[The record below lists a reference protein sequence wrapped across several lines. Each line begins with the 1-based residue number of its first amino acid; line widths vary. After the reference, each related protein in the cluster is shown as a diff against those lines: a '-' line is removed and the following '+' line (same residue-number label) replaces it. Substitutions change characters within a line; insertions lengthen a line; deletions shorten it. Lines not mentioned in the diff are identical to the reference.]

1 MCSHVLKILCLIC
14 KGFFISTYYM
24 RLLTI
29 LSFLLFNSTTAQQ
42 VFLRVSTPVK
52 NQNTVTT
59 SKQYI
64 AGVTCKTCTV
74 TMNGAEIKVWPTG
87 AFAVQLNL
95 QLGDTSFLLQALNE
109 KGAKETQR
117 IYYKYQKAEKEK
129 SLTTNT
135 VAYWRIEPQGNLLV
149 KPGDKLKM
157 TAKALPGAVVQLE
170 NGTKFTELPVKDS
183 NGVKG
188 IYQLEYVVKP
198 NDELF
203 NSKPSKL
210 KLMVWAGSN
219 DPVEAESRSSFAT
232 MPENGLLLQTKG
244 KIPYILIGL
253 GEDRLGGTK
262 MGYVDSLVKLKAV
275 SKVGDKYCVQLS
287 KNRQAYIEEEHVNV
301 LPQNYTASSLTGNM
315 RVWGDSSFDYVSLAL
330 TERLAYQTFQQINPS
345 TITVDVFGATS
356 NTNWITQMSSNKE
369 ITNVTYQQLDEDI
382 FRINIQLKNK
392 QHWGH
397 SIYYAN
403 NTLVMKVKRQPQSL
417 LLKDLVIAV
426 DAGHGGSNKGAF
438 GLTGVAEKDMTLA
451 IAKELQLALE
461 AEGATVLTT
470 RLKDTTYDNH
480 DRYTYYQEKNPDLL
494 LSIHLNSSA
503 DPVTTKGVSTYYKHI
518 GYRSLTQ
525 TILQRMLQMGLAEYG
540 NVGNFNFL
548 LNGFTEFPNVL
559 VETLFISH
567 PEDEMNVLTPAY
579 RKQMADAMVQ
589 GLKDWLELCKKQ

>member
-1 MCSHVLKILCLIC
+1 MVKNSSNLVYSLLIFC
-14 KGFFISTYYM
+14 F
-24 RLLTI
+24 TI
-29 LSFLLFNSTTAQQ
+29 AANKVFAQQ
-42 VFLRVSTPVK
+42 VFLRLNTPAK
-52 NQNTVTT
+52 NQNTVTV

-64 AGVTCKTCTV
+64 AGLTCKTCTV
-74 TMNGAEIKVWPTG
+74 TMNGTTIKVWPTG
-87 AFAVQLNL
+87 AFAVEVNL
-95 QLGDTSFLLQALNE
+95 LLGDTSFLLQAVNE
-109 KGAKETQR
+109 KGAKESQR
-117 IYYKYQKAEKEK
+117 IFYNYRLPEKEK

-135 VAYWRIEPQGNLLV
+135 VAYWRIEPQGDLLV

-157 TAKALPGAVVQLE
+157 TAKALPSAVVQLE
-170 NGTKFTELPVKDS
+170 NGTKFTELLVKDS
-183 NGVKG
+183 TGVKG

-203 NSKPSKL
+203 TGKPSKL
-210 KLMVWAGSN
+210 KLMVWADGK
-219 DPVEAESRSSFAT
+219 DPVEALSKSSFAT

-244 KIPYILIGL
+244 KIPYILLGL

-287 KNRQAYIEEEHVNV
+287 KNRQAYVEEEHVNV
-301 LPQNYTASSLTGNM
+301 LPNNYTPASLTGNM
-315 RVWGDSSFDYVSLAL
+315 RVWGDSSYDYVSLAL
-330 TERLAYQTFQQINPS
+330 TDRLAYQTFQQINPS

-356 NTNWITQMSSNKE
+356 NTNWITQMSSIKE
-369 ITNVTYQQLDEDI
+369 MMNVTGQQTEQDI

-397 SIYYAN
+397 RIYYVN
-403 NTLVMKVKRQPQSL
+403 NTLVIRVKRQPVSL
-417 LLKDLVIAV
+417 SLKDLVIAV
-426 DAGHGGSNKGAF
+426 DAGHGGTNKGAF

-451 IAKELQLALE
+451 ISKELQLALE

-503 DPVTTKGVSTYYKHI
+503 DPVTTSGVSTYYKHI
-518 GYRSLTQ
+518 GYRPLTQ
-525 TILQRMLQMGLAEYG
+525 TVLQRMLNMGLKEYG

-579 RKQMADAMVQ
+579 RKQLADAIVE
-589 GLKDWLELCKKQ
+589 GIKDWLDLCRKQ

>member
-1 MCSHVLKILCLIC
+1 
-14 KGFFISTYYM
+14 M
-24 RLLTI
+24 RLLLL
-29 LSFLLFNSTTAQQ
+29 LSLFIFQSATAQQ
-42 VFLRVSTPVK
+42 VFLRLNTPAK
-52 NQNTVTT
+52 NQSTVTT
-59 SKQYI
+59 AKQYI

-74 TMNGAEIKVWPTG
+74 TINSTSIKVWPTG
-87 AFAVQLNL
+87 AFAVEVNL
-95 QLGDTSFLLQALNE
+95 LLGDTSFLLQAVNE

-117 IYYKYQKAEKEK
+117 IFYSYRLPEKEK

-135 VAYWRIEPQGNLLV
+135 VAYWRIEPQGDLLV
-149 KPGDKLKM
+149 KPGDRLKM

-203 NSKPSKL
+203 TSKPSKL
-210 KLMVWAGSN
+210 KLLVWADGN
-219 DPVEAESRSSFAT
+219 DPVEALSRSSFAT

-244 KIPYILIGL
+244 KIPYILLGL

-301 LPQNYTASSLTGNM
+301 LPQNYTPASLTGNM
-315 RVWGDSSFDYVSLAL
+315 RVWGDSSYDYVSIAL
-330 TERLAYQTFQQINPS
+330 TDRLAYQTFQQINPS

-356 NTNWITQMSSNKE
+356 NTNWITQMSSIKE
-369 ITNVTYQQLDEDI
+369 IINVTGQQTEQDI

-397 SIYYAN
+397 RIYYVN
-403 NTLVMKVKRQPQSL
+403 NTLVIRVKRQPVSMA
-417 LLKDLVIAV
+417 LKDLVIAV
-426 DAGHGGSNKGAF
+426 DAGHGGTNKGAF

-503 DPVTTKGVSTYYKHI
+503 DPVTTSGVSTYYKHI
-518 GYRSLTQ
+518 GYRPLTQ
-525 TILQRMLQMGLAEYG
+525 TVLQRMLNMGLKEYG

-559 VETLFISH
+559 VETLFISN

-579 RKQMADAMVQ
+579 RKQMAEAIVQ
-589 GLKDWLELCKKQ
+589 GIKDWLEQCKKQ

>member
-1 MCSHVLKILCLIC
+1 
-14 KGFFISTYYM
+14 M
-24 RLLTI
+24 RLLFL
-29 LSFLLFNSTTAQQ
+29 LSFFIFQSATAQQ
-42 VFLRVSTPVK
+42 VFLRLNTPAK
-52 NQNTVTT
+52 NQSTVTT
-59 SKQYI
+59 AKQYI

-74 TMNGAEIKVWPTG
+74 TMNGAAIKVWPTG
-87 AFAVQLNL
+87 AFAVELNL
-95 QLGDTSFLLQALNE
+95 LLGDTSFLLQAVNE

-117 IYYKYQKAEKEK
+117 IFYKYQLPEKEK

-135 VAYWRIEPQGNLLV
+135 VTYWRIEPQGDLLV

-198 NDELF
+198 TDDLF
-203 NSKPSKL
+203 TGKPSKL
-210 KLMVWAGSN
+210 KLLVWADGN
-219 DPVEAESRSSFAT
+219 DPVEAQSRSNFAT

-244 KIPYILIGL
+244 KIPYILLGL

-287 KNRQAYIEEEHVNV
+287 KNRQAYIEAEHVNV
-301 LPQNYTASSLTGNM
+301 LAQNYTPSSLTGNM
-315 RVWGDSSFDYVSLAL
+315 RVWGDSSSDYVSLAL
-330 TERLAYQTFQQINPS
+330 TERLAYQTLQQVNPS

-356 NTNWITQMSSNKE
+356 NTNWITQMSSSNE
-369 ITNVTYQQLDEDI
+369 IANVTYLQLEEDI
-382 FRINIQLKNK
+382 FRINIQLKNQ

-397 SIYYAN
+397 RIYYN
-403 NTLVMKVKRQPQSL
+403 GNTLVIKVKRQPKSL

-426 DAGHGGSNKGAF
+426 DAGHGGTNKGAF
-438 GLTGVAEKDMTLA
+438 GLTGVAEKEMTLA
-451 IAKELQLALE
+451 ISRELQLALE

-503 DPVTTKGVSTYYKHI
+503 DPVTTSGVSTYYKHI
-518 GYRSLTQ
+518 GYRSLKQ
-525 TILQRMLQMGLAEYG
+525 TVLQRMLNMGLKEYG

-559 VETLFISH
+559 VETLFISN

-579 RKQMADAMVQ
+579 RKQMAEAIVQ
-589 GLKDWLELCKKQ
+589 GIKDWLEQCKKQ

>member
-1 MCSHVLKILCLIC
+1 
-14 KGFFISTYYM
+14 M
-24 RLLTI
+24 RLL
-29 LSFLLFNSTTAQQ
+29 LLLLLFIFQSATAQQ
-42 VFLRVSTPVK
+42 VFLRLNTPVK
-52 NQNTVTT
+52 NQNTVTA

-64 AGVTCKTCTV
+64 AGITCKPCTV
-74 TMNGAEIKVWPTG
+74 TMNDAEVKVWPTG
-87 AFAVQLNL
+87 AFAVELKL
-95 QLGDTSFLLQALNE
+95 QLGDTSFLLQAVNE
-109 KGAKETQR
+109 KGAKQTQR
-117 IYYKYQKAEKEK
+117 IFYKYQLPENEK
-129 SLTTNT
+129 SLTKNT
-135 VAYWRIEPQGNLLV
+135 VAYWRIEPQGDLLV

-170 NGTKFTELPVKDS
+170 NGTKFTELPVKAS
-183 NGVKG
+183 AGVKG
-188 IYQLEYVVKP
+188 IYQPAYLGKP

-203 NSKPSKL
+203 TAKPSKL
-210 KLMVWAGSN
+210 KLMVWADGN
-219 DPVEAESRSSFAT
+219 DPVEAVSRSSFAT

-244 KIPYILIGL
+244 KIPYILLGL
-253 GEDRLGGTK
+253 GDDRLGGTK

-301 LPQNYTASSLTGNM
+301 LPQNYTPASLTGNM
-315 RVWGDSSFDYVSLAL
+315 RVWGDSSYDYVSLAL
-330 TERLAYQTFQQINPS
+330 TDRLAYQTFQQINPS

-356 NTNWITQMSSNKE
+356 NTNWITQMNSSNE
-369 ITNVTYQQLDEDI
+369 IANVTYNQLDEDI

-397 SIYYAN
+397 RIYYN
-403 NTLVMKVKRQPQSL
+403 GNTLVIKVKRQPKSL

-426 DAGHGGSNKGAF
+426 DAGHGGTNKGAF

-451 IAKELQLALE
+451 ISKELQLALE

-503 DPVTTKGVSTYYKHI
+503 DPVTTSGVSTYYKHI
-518 GYRSLTQ
+518 GYRPLTQ
-525 TILQRMLQMGLAEYG
+525 TVLQRMLNMGLKEYG

-579 RKQMADAMVQ
+579 RKQLADAIVE
-589 GLKDWLELCKKQ
+589 GIKDWLELCKKP

>member
-1 MCSHVLKILCLIC
+1 
-14 KGFFISTYYM
+14 M
-24 RLLTI
+24 RLLFL
-29 LSFLLFNSTTAQQ
+29 LSFFIFQSATAQQ
-42 VFLRVSTPVK
+42 VFLRLNTPAK
-52 NQNTVTT
+52 NQSTVTT
-59 SKQYI
+59 AKQYI

-74 TMNGAEIKVWPTG
+74 TMNGAAIKVWPTG
-87 AFAVQLNL
+87 AFAVELNL
-95 QLGDTSFLLQALNE
+95 LLGDTSFLLQAVNE

-117 IYYKYQKAEKEK
+117 IFYKYQLPEKEK

-135 VAYWRIEPQGNLLV
+135 VTYWRIEPQGDLLV

-188 IYQLEYVVKP
+188 IYQLEYVVKS

-203 NSKPSKL
+203 TSKPSKL
-210 KLMVWAGSN
+210 KLMVWADGN
-219 DPVEAESRSSFAT
+219 DPVEAQSRSNFAT

-244 KIPYILIGL
+244 KIPYILLGL

-287 KNRQAYIEEEHVNV
+287 KNRQAYIEAEHVNV
-301 LPQNYTASSLTGNM
+301 LAQNYTPSSLTGNM
-315 RVWGDSSFDYVSLAL
+315 RVWGDSSCDYVSLAL
-330 TERLAYQTFQQINPS
+330 TERLAYQTLQQVNPS

-356 NTNWITQMSSNKE
+356 NTNWITQMSSSNE
-369 ITNVTYQQLDEDI
+369 IANVTYLQLEEDI
-382 FRINIQLKNK
+382 FRINIQLKNQ

-397 SIYYAN
+397 RIYYN
-403 NTLVMKVKRQPQSL
+403 GNTLVIKVKRQPKSL

-426 DAGHGGSNKGAF
+426 DAGHGGTNKGAF
-438 GLTGVAEKDMTLA
+438 GLTGVAEKEMTLA
-451 IAKELQLALE
+451 ISRELQLALE

-503 DPVTTKGVSTYYKHI
+503 DPVTTSGVSTYYKHI

-525 TILQRMLQMGLAEYG
+525 TVLQRMLNMGLKEYG

-559 VETLFISH
+559 VETLFISN

-579 RKQMADAMVQ
+579 RKQMAEAIVQ
-589 GLKDWLELCKKQ
+589 GIKDWLEQCKKQ

>member
-1 MCSHVLKILCLIC
+1 
-14 KGFFISTYYM
+14 M
-24 RLLTI
+24 RLLFL
-29 LSFLLFNSTTAQQ
+29 LSFFIFQSATAQQ
-42 VFLRVSTPVK
+42 VFLRLNTPAK
-52 NQNTVTT
+52 NQSTVTT
-59 SKQYI
+59 AKQYI

-74 TMNGAEIKVWPTG
+74 TMNGAAIKVWPTG
-87 AFAVQLNL
+87 AFAVEVNL
-95 QLGDTSFLLQALNE
+95 LLGDTSFLLQAVNE

-117 IYYKYQKAEKEK
+117 IFYSYRLPEKEK

-135 VAYWRIEPQGNLLV
+135 VAYWRIEPQGDLLV

-198 NDELF
+198 TDDLF
-203 NSKPSKL
+203 TGKPSKL
-210 KLMVWAGSN
+210 KLLVWADGN
-219 DPVEAESRSSFAT
+219 DPVEAQSRSSFAT

-244 KIPYILIGL
+244 KIPYILLGL

-287 KNRQAYIEEEHVNV
+287 KNRQAYIEAEHVNV
-301 LPQNYTASSLTGNM
+301 LAQNYTPSSLTGNM
-315 RVWGDSSFDYVSLAL
+315 RVWGDSSCDYVSLAL
-330 TERLAYQTFQQINPS
+330 TERLAYQTLQQVNPS

-356 NTNWITQMSSNKE
+356 NTNWITQMSSSNE
-369 ITNVTYQQLDEDI
+369 IANVTYLQLEEDI
-382 FRINIQLKNK
+382 FRINIQLKNQ

-397 SIYYAN
+397 RIYYN
-403 NTLVMKVKRQPQSL
+403 GNTLVIKVKRQPKSL

-426 DAGHGGSNKGAF
+426 DAGHGGTNKGAF
-438 GLTGVAEKDMTLA
+438 GLTGVAEKEMTLA
-451 IAKELQLALE
+451 ISRELQLALE

-503 DPVTTKGVSTYYKHI
+503 DPVTTSGVSTYYKHI

-525 TILQRMLQMGLAEYG
+525 TVLQRMLNMGLKEYG

-559 VETLFISH
+559 VETLFISN

-579 RKQMADAMVQ
+579 RKQMAEAIVQ
-589 GLKDWLELCKKQ
+589 GIKDWLEQCKKQ

>member
-1 MCSHVLKILCLIC
+1 
-14 KGFFISTYYM
+14 M

-29 LSFLLFNSTTAQQ
+29 LSFFLFHTATAQQ
-42 VFLRVSTPVK
+42 VFLRVNTPTK

-59 SKQYI
+59 AKQYI
-64 AGVTCKTCTV
+64 AGLTCKTCTV
-74 TMNGAEIKVWPTG
+74 TINGTAIKVWPTG
-87 AFAVQLNL
+87 AFAVELKL
-95 QLGDTSFLLQALNE
+95 QLGDTSFLLQAVNE

-117 IYYKYQKAEKEK
+117 IFYNYRLPEKEK

-135 VAYWRIEPQGNLLV
+135 VAYWRIEPQGDLLV

-198 NDELF
+198 TDDLF
-203 NSKPSKL
+203 TGKPSKL
-210 KLMVWAGSN
+210 KLLVWADGN
-219 DPVEAESRSSFAT
+219 DPVEAQSRSSFAT

-244 KIPYILIGL
+244 KIPYILLGL

-287 KNRQAYIEEEHVNV
+287 KNRQAYIEAEHVNV
-301 LPQNYTASSLTGNM
+301 LAQNYTPASITGNM
-315 RVWGDSSFDYVSLAL
+315 RVWGDSSFDYVSLAM
-330 TERLAYQTFQQINPS
+330 TERLAYQTFQQVNPS

-356 NTNWITQMSSNKE
+356 NTNWITQMSSSNE
-369 ITNVTYQQLDEDI
+369 IANVTYLQLEEDI
-382 FRINIQLKNK
+382 FRINIQLKHQ

-397 SIYYAN
+397 RIYYN
-403 NTLVMKVKRQPQSL
+403 GNTLVIKVKRQPKSL

-426 DAGHGGSNKGAF
+426 DAGHGGTNKGAF

-451 IAKELQLALE
+451 ISKELQLALE

-503 DPVTTKGVSTYYKHI
+503 DPVTTSGVSTYYKHI

-525 TILQRMLQMGLAEYG
+525 TVLQRMLNMGLKEYG

-559 VETLFISH
+559 VETLFISN

-579 RKQMADAMVQ
+579 RKQMAEAIVQ
-589 GLKDWLELCKKQ
+589 GIKDWLELCKKQ

>member
-1 MCSHVLKILCLIC
+1 
-14 KGFFISTYYM
+14 M
-24 RLLTI
+24 RLLFFA
-29 LSFLLFNSTTAQQ
+29 SVFFLQTATAQQ
-42 VFLRVSTPVK
+42 VFLRLSTPIK
-52 NQNTVTT
+52 NQNTVTA

-64 AGVTCKTCTV
+64 AGLTCKTCTV
-74 TMNGAEIKVWPTG
+74 TINGADVKVWPTG
-87 AFAVQLNL
+87 AFAVELKL
-95 QLGDTSFLLQALNE
+95 QLGDTSFLLKAVNE
-109 KGAKETQR
+109 KGTKETQR
-117 IYYKYQKAEKEK
+117 IFYKYQLPEKEK

-135 VAYWRIEPQGNLLV
+135 VAYWRIEPQGDVLV
-149 KPGDKLKM
+149 KPGDRLKM

-203 NSKPSKL
+203 TSKPSKL
-210 KLMVWAGSN
+210 KLMVWADGN
-219 DPVEAESRSSFAT
+219 DPVEATSRSSFAT

-244 KIPYILIGL
+244 KIPYILLGL

-275 SKVGDKYCVQLS
+275 NKVGDKYCVQLS
-287 KNRQAYIEEEHVNV
+287 KNRQAYIEAEHVNV
-301 LPQNYTASSLTGNM
+301 LAQNYTPSSLTGNM

-330 TERLAYQTFQQINPS
+330 TERLAYQTFQQVNPS
-345 TITVDVFGATS
+345 TITVDVFGAIS
-356 NTNWITQMSSNKE
+356 NTNWITQMSSSNE
-369 ITNVTYQQLDEDI
+369 IANVTYNQLEEDI
-382 FRINIQLKNK
+382 FRINIQLKHP
-392 QHWGH
+392 QPWGH
-397 SIYYAN
+397 RIYYN
-403 NTLVMKVKRQPQSL
+403 GNTLVVRVKRQPKSL

-451 IAKELQLALE
+451 IAKELQLVLE

-480 DRYTYYQEKNPDLL
+480 DRYTYYQEKDPDLL

-503 DPVTTKGVSTYYKHI
+503 DPLTTKGVSTYYKHI

-525 TILQRMLQMGLAEYG
+525 TILQRMLAMGLGEYG
-540 NVGNFNFL
+540 NVGNFNFM

-559 VETLFISH
+559 IETLFISN
-567 PEDEMNVLTPAY
+567 PEDEMNVLNPAY
-579 RKQMADAMVQ
+579 RKQMAQTIVQ
-589 GLKDWLELCKKQ
+589 GINDWLEQCKKQ

>member
-1 MCSHVLKILCLIC
+1 MLFSFL
-14 KGFFISTYYM
+14 TYYM
-24 RLLTI
+24 RLLFFA
-29 LSFLLFNSTTAQQ
+29 SVFFLQTATAQQ
-42 VFLRVSTPVK
+42 VFLRLSTPIK
-52 NQNTVTT
+52 NQNTVTA

-64 AGVTCKTCTV
+64 AGLTCKTCTV
-74 TMNGAEIKVWPTG
+74 TINGADVKVWPTG
-87 AFAVQLNL
+87 AFAVELKL
-95 QLGDTSFLLQALNE
+95 QLGDTSFLLKAVNE
-109 KGAKETQR
+109 KGTKETQR
-117 IYYKYQKAEKEK
+117 IFYKYQLPEKEK

-135 VAYWRIEPQGNLLV
+135 VAYWRIEPQGDVLV
-149 KPGDKLKM
+149 KPGDRLKM

-203 NSKPSKL
+203 TSKPSKL
-210 KLMVWAGSN
+210 KLMVWADGN
-219 DPVEAESRSSFAT
+219 DPVEATSRSSFAT

-244 KIPYILIGL
+244 KIPYILLGL

-275 SKVGDKYCVQLS
+275 NKVGDKYCVQLS
-287 KNRQAYIEEEHVNV
+287 KNRQAYIEAEHVNV
-301 LPQNYTASSLTGNM
+301 LAQNYTPSSLTGNM

-330 TERLAYQTFQQINPS
+330 TERLAYQTFQQVNPS
-345 TITVDVFGATS
+345 TITVDVFGAIS
-356 NTNWITQMSSNKE
+356 NTNWITQMSSSNE
-369 ITNVTYQQLDEDI
+369 IANVTYNQLEEDI
-382 FRINIQLKNK
+382 FRINIQLKHP
-392 QHWGH
+392 QPWGH
-397 SIYYAN
+397 RIYYN
-403 NTLVMKVKRQPQSL
+403 GNTLVVRVKRQPKSL

-451 IAKELQLALE
+451 IAKELQLVLE

-480 DRYTYYQEKNPDLL
+480 DRYTYYQEKDPDLL

-503 DPVTTKGVSTYYKHI
+503 DPLTTKGVSTYYKHI

-525 TILQRMLQMGLAEYG
+525 TILQRMLAMGLGEYG
-540 NVGNFNFL
+540 NVGNFNFM

-559 VETLFISH
+559 IETLFISN
-567 PEDEMNVLTPAY
+567 PEDEMNVLNPAY
-579 RKQMADAMVQ
+579 RKQMAQTIVQ
-589 GLKDWLELCKKQ
+589 GINDWLEQCKKQ

>member
-1 MCSHVLKILCLIC
+1 
-14 KGFFISTYYM
+14 M
-24 RLLTI
+24 RLLLL
-29 LSFLLFNSTTAQQ
+29 LSLFIFQSATAQQ
-42 VFLRVSTPVK
+42 VFLRLNTPAK
-52 NQNTVTT
+52 NQSTVTT
-59 SKQYI
+59 AKQYI

-74 TMNGAEIKVWPTG
+74 TINSISIKVWPTG
-87 AFAVQLNL
+87 AFAVEVNL
-95 QLGDTSFLLQALNE
+95 LLGDTSFLLQAVNE

-117 IYYKYQKAEKEK
+117 IFYKYQLPEKEK

-135 VAYWRIEPQGNLLV
+135 VAYWRIEPQGDLLV
-149 KPGDKLKM
+149 KPGDRLKM

-203 NSKPSKL
+203 TSKPSKL
-210 KLMVWAGSN
+210 KLLVWADGN
-219 DPVEAESRSSFAT
+219 DPVEAQSRSSFAT

-244 KIPYILIGL
+244 KIPYILLGL

-301 LPQNYTASSLTGNM
+301 LPQNYTPASLTGNM
-315 RVWGDSSFDYVSLAL
+315 RVWGDSSYDYVSIAL
-330 TERLAYQTFQQINPS
+330 TDRLAYQTFQQINPS

-356 NTNWITQMSSNKE
+356 NTNWITQMSSIKE
-369 ITNVTYQQLDEDI
+369 IINVTGQQTEQDI

-397 SIYYAN
+397 RIYYVN
-403 NTLVMKVKRQPQSL
+403 NTLVIRVKRQPVSMA
-417 LLKDLVIAV
+417 LKDLVIAV
-426 DAGHGGSNKGAF
+426 DAGHGGTNKGAF

-503 DPVTTKGVSTYYKHI
+503 DPVTTSGVSTYYKHI
-518 GYRSLTQ
+518 GYRPLTQ
-525 TILQRMLQMGLAEYG
+525 TVLQRMLNMGLKEYG

-559 VETLFISH
+559 VETLFISN

-579 RKQMADAMVQ
+579 RKQMAEAIVQ
-589 GLKDWLELCKKQ
+589 GIKDWLEQCKKQ

>member
-1 MCSHVLKILCLIC
+1 MVKNSSNLVYSLLIFC
-14 KGFFISTYYM
+14 F
-24 RLLTI
+24 TI
-29 LSFLLFNSTTAQQ
+29 AANKVFAQQ
-42 VFLRVSTPVK
+42 VFLRLNTPAK
-52 NQNTVTT
+52 NQNTVTV

-64 AGVTCKTCTV
+64 AGLTCKTCTV
-74 TMNGAEIKVWPTG
+74 SMNGTTIKVWPTG
-87 AFAVQLNL
+87 AFAVEVNL
-95 QLGDTSFLLQALNE
+95 LLGDTSFLLQAVNE
-109 KGAKETQR
+109 KGAKESQR
-117 IYYKYQKAEKEK
+117 IFYNYRLPEKEK

-135 VAYWRIEPQGNLLV
+135 VAYWRIEPQGDLLV

-183 NGVKG
+183 TGVKG

-203 NSKPSKL
+203 TGKPSKL
-210 KLMVWAGSN
+210 KLMVWADGK
-219 DPVEAESRSSFAT
+219 DPVEALSKSSFAT

-244 KIPYILIGL
+244 KIPYILLGL

-287 KNRQAYIEEEHVNV
+287 KNRQAYVEEEHVNV
-301 LPQNYTASSLTGNM
+301 LPQNYTPASLTGNM
-315 RVWGDSSFDYVSLAL
+315 RVWGDSSYDYVSLAL
-330 TERLAYQTFQQINPS
+330 TDRLAYQTFQQINPS

-356 NTNWITQMSSNKE
+356 NTNWITQMSSIQE
-369 ITNVTYQQLDEDI
+369 IVNVTGQQTEQDI

-397 SIYYAN
+397 RIYYN
-403 NTLVMKVKRQPQSL
+403 GNTLVIKVKRQPKSL

-426 DAGHGGSNKGAF
+426 DAGHGGTNKGAF

-451 IAKELQLALE
+451 ISKELQLALE

-503 DPVTTKGVSTYYKHI
+503 DPVTTSGVSTYYKHI
-518 GYRSLTQ
+518 GYRPLTQ
-525 TILQRMLQMGLAEYG
+525 TVLQRMLNMGLKEYG

-579 RKQMADAMVQ
+579 RKQLADAIVE
-589 GLKDWLELCKKQ
+589 GIKDWLDLCRKQ

>member
-1 MCSHVLKILCLIC
+1 MVKNSSNLVYSLLIFC
-14 KGFFISTYYM
+14 F
-24 RLLTI
+24 TI
-29 LSFLLFNSTTAQQ
+29 AANKVFAQQ
-42 VFLRVSTPVK
+42 VFLRLNTPAK
-52 NQNTVTT
+52 NQNTVTV

-64 AGVTCKTCTV
+64 AGLTCKTCTV
-74 TMNGAEIKVWPTG
+74 TMNGTTIKVWPTG
-87 AFAVQLNL
+87 AFAVEVNL
-95 QLGDTSFLLQALNE
+95 LLGDTSFLLQAVNE
-109 KGAKETQR
+109 KGAKESQR
-117 IYYKYQKAEKEK
+117 IFYNYRLPEKEK

-135 VAYWRIEPQGNLLV
+135 VAYWRIEPQGDLLV

-157 TAKALPGAVVQLE
+157 TAKALPSAVVQLE
-170 NGTKFTELPVKDS
+170 NGTKFTELLVKDS
-183 NGVKG
+183 TGVKG

-203 NSKPSKL
+203 TGKPSKL
-210 KLMVWAGSN
+210 KLMVWADGK
-219 DPVEAESRSSFAT
+219 DPVEALSKSSFAT

-244 KIPYILIGL
+244 KIPYILLGL

-287 KNRQAYIEEEHVNV
+287 KNRQAYVEEEHVNV
-301 LPQNYTASSLTGNM
+301 LPNNYTPASLTGNM
-315 RVWGDSSFDYVSLAL
+315 RVWGDSSYDYVSLAL
-330 TERLAYQTFQQINPS
+330 TDRLAYQTFQQINPS

-356 NTNWITQMSSNKE
+356 NTNWITQMSSIKE
-369 ITNVTYQQLDEDI
+369 MMNVTGQQTEQDV

-397 SIYYAN
+397 RIYYVN
-403 NTLVMKVKRQPQSL
+403 NTLVIRVKRQPVSL
-417 LLKDLVIAV
+417 ALKDLVIAV
-426 DAGHGGSNKGAF
+426 DAGHGGTNKGAF

-451 IAKELQLALE
+451 ISKELQLALE

-503 DPVTTKGVSTYYKHI
+503 DPVTTSGVSTYYKHI
-518 GYRSLTQ
+518 GYRPLTQ
-525 TILQRMLQMGLAEYG
+525 TVLQRMLNRGLKEYG

-579 RKQMADAMVQ
+579 RKQLADAIVE
-589 GLKDWLELCKKQ
+589 GIKDWLDLCRKQ

>member
-1 MCSHVLKILCLIC
+1 
-14 KGFFISTYYM
+14 M
-24 RLLTI
+24 RLLLI
-29 LSFLLFNSTTAQQ
+29 LSLFIFQSATAQQ
-42 VFLRVSTPVK
+42 VFLRLNTPAK
-52 NQNTVTT
+52 NQSTVTT
-59 SKQYI
+59 AKQYI

-74 TMNGAEIKVWPTG
+74 TINSTSIKVWPTG
-87 AFAVQLNL
+87 AFAVEVNL
-95 QLGDTSFLLQALNE
+95 LLGDTSFLLQAVNE

-117 IYYKYQKAEKEK
+117 IFYSYRLPEKEK

-135 VAYWRIEPQGNLLV
+135 VTYWRIEPQGDLLV
-149 KPGDKLKM
+149 KPGDRLKM
-157 TAKALPGAVVQLE
+157 TAKALSGAVVQLE
-170 NGTKFTELPVKDS
+170 NGTKFTELPIKDS
-183 NGVKG
+183 NSVKG
-188 IYQLEYVVKP
+188 IYQLEYIVKP
-198 NDELF
+198 NDDLF
-203 NSKPSKL
+203 TGKPSKL
-210 KLMVWAGSN
+210 KLLVWAEGN
-219 DPVEAESRSSFAT
+219 DPVEAQSRSSFAT

-244 KIPYILIGL
+244 KIPYILLGL

-301 LPQNYTASSLTGNM
+301 LPQNYTPASLTGNM
-315 RVWGDSSFDYVSLAL
+315 RVWGDSSYDYVSLAL
-330 TERLAYQTFQQINPS
+330 TDRLAYQTFQQINPA

-356 NTNWITQMSSNKE
+356 NTNWITQMSSIKE
-369 ITNVTYQQLDEDI
+369 IINVTGQQTEQDI
-382 FRINIQLKNK
+382 FRINIQLKNQ

-397 SIYYAN
+397 RIYYVN
-403 NTLVMKVKRQPQSL
+403 NTLVIRVKRQPLSMA
-417 LLKDLVIAV
+417 LKDLVIAV
-426 DAGHGGSNKGAF
+426 DAGHGGTNKGAF

-518 GYRSLTQ
+518 GYRPLTQ
-525 TILQRMLQMGLAEYG
+525 TVLQRMLKMGLKEYG

-559 VETLFISH
+559 VETLFISN
-567 PEDEMNVLTPAY
+567 PEDEMNVLTPVY
-579 RKQMADAMVQ
+579 RKQMADAIVQ
-589 GLKDWLELCKKQ
+589 GIKDWLELCKKP

>member
-1 MCSHVLKILCLIC
+1 
-14 KGFFISTYYM
+14 M
-24 RLLTI
+24 RLLFL
-29 LSFLLFNSTTAQQ
+29 LSFFIFQSATAQQ
-42 VFLRVSTPVK
+42 VFLRLNTPAK
-52 NQNTVTT
+52 NQSTVTT
-59 SKQYI
+59 AKQYI

-74 TMNGAEIKVWPTG
+74 TMNGAAIKVWPTG
-87 AFAVQLNL
+87 AFAVELNL
-95 QLGDTSFLLQALNE
+95 LLGDTSFLLQAVNE

-117 IYYKYQKAEKEK
+117 IFYKYQLPEKEK

-135 VAYWRIEPQGNLLV
+135 VTYWRIEPQGDLLV

-188 IYQLEYVVKP
+188 IYQLEYVVKS

-203 NSKPSKL
+203 TSKPSKL
-210 KLMVWAGSN
+210 KLMVWADGN
-219 DPVEAESRSSFAT
+219 DPVEAQSRSNFAT

-244 KIPYILIGL
+244 KIPYILLGL

-287 KNRQAYIEEEHVNV
+287 KNRQAYIEAEHVNV
-301 LPQNYTASSLTGNM
+301 LAQNYTPSSLTGNM
-315 RVWGDSSFDYVSLAL
+315 RVWGDSSSDYVSLAL
-330 TERLAYQTFQQINPS
+330 TERLAYQTLQQVNPS

-356 NTNWITQMSSNKE
+356 NTNWITQMSSSNE
-369 ITNVTYQQLDEDI
+369 IANVTYLQLEEDI
-382 FRINIQLKNK
+382 FRINIQLKNQ

-397 SIYYAN
+397 RIYYN
-403 NTLVMKVKRQPQSL
+403 GNTLVIKVKRQPKSL

-426 DAGHGGSNKGAF
+426 DAGHGGTNKGAF
-438 GLTGVAEKDMTLA
+438 GLTGVAEKEMTLA
-451 IAKELQLALE
+451 ISRELQLALE

-503 DPVTTKGVSTYYKHI
+503 DPVTTSGVSTYYKHI

-525 TILQRMLQMGLAEYG
+525 TVLQRMLNMGLKEYG

-559 VETLFISH
+559 VETLFISN

-579 RKQMADAMVQ
+579 RKQMAEAIVQ
-589 GLKDWLELCKKQ
+589 GIKDWLEQCKKQ